1 MDLAMVATDWAYH
14 IVAPVD
20 LAGLPPEGAE
30 VPTMLRGPGMFGNIV
45 SVSAR
50 GPAQRHTRGGLTD
63 CLQIMFPNGTVETGC
78 EVAQILD
85 PGAPAA
91 FCGGEVYRIDQVLR
105 PAFACSR

>member
-45 SVSAR
+45 
-50 GPAQRHTRGGLTD
+50 
-63 CLQIMFPNGTVETGC
+63 MFPNGTVETGC
-78 EVAQILD
+78 KVAQILD